1 MKKLAVLNTFVVLLM
16 LSVALMLFSG
26 PDQAYVYD
34 DFTGSGI
41 NGSLW
46 TEKGPNEGLFSQ
58 PGDGYLYYSCT
69 TTAWKDNLGSKNPVS
84 GAFFVAMQYSNF
96 QGDNTA
102 TAGQSEGVYLQLS
115 DGTNIVGVDRLNN
128 NSQTSHNWF
137 QGFSIIG
144 TIQTYSSPIQTN
156 VNSGWLGIGYNG
168 ISGSGGQVTLWYNKG
183 AGWTKIATYV
193 PNFTSNPY
201 FSIMGKTQTGTSLS
215 FWVDKVELTL
225 GPPTSTPIGSLMLLL
240 D

>member
-1 MKKLAVLNTFVVLLM
+1 MKKLAVLNTFVVLSM

-26 PDQAYVYD
+26 PAQAYVYD
-34 DFTGSGI
+34 DFMGSGI

-46 TEKGPNEGLFSQ
+46 TEKGPNNGLFSQ
-58 PGDGYLYYSCT
+58 PGVGYLYYSCT
-69 TTAWKDNLGSKNPVS
+69 TTMWKDSLASKNPVS

-102 TAGQSEGVYLQLS
+102 TVWQSEGVYLSLS
-115 DGTNIVGVDRLNN
+115 DGTNTVGVDRLNN
-128 NSQTSHNWF
+128 NSGISHNWF

-144 TIQTYSSPIQTN
+144 VIQTYSDPIQTN
-156 VNSGWLGIGYNG
+156 VNGGWLGIGYNG
-168 ISGSGGQVTLWYNKG
+168 ISGSGGQVTLWHNEG
-183 AGWTKIATYV
+183 AGWTKIATYA
-193 PNFTSNPY
+193 PNFTSNPH

-215 FWVDKVELTL
+215 FRVDKVELTPV
-225 GPPTSTPIGSLMLLL
+225 PPTSTPILMLLL